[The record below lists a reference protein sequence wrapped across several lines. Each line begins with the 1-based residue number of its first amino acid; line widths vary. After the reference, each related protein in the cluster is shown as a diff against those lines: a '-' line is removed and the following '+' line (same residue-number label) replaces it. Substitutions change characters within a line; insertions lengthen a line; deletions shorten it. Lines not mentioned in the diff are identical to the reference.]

1 MRKSIY
7 GVTTLLSLVFTMT
20 ASGQSLKTFP
30 VLSGVN
36 KGGVPSKV
44 QKATNLNEDKGI
56 PMYGATLNNA
66 AQYVS
71 FTSKDVY
78 NLNYLGVVDP
88 EDDGLHLKKLR
99 CGANCGGEYLGYIVK
114 QYTLVEQPAAFVKVN
129 FNTGEATTIQELDP
143 EDETWPTLYEMTWDW
158 SNSECIALGR
168 GTKDYAT
175 SDIYT
180 INTENGEYDKVAELD
195 FYAWA
200 LACDYDG
207 RVYVIEAKTEGEEML
222 IKGAYLTELNPNDGY
237 KVLSR
242 VELKD
247 NNTAILPYYTHTMEF
262 DNNSNKLYW
271 FCMTNENNKYEYE
284 IDTKKG
290 TCTNIGNFVFN
301 TVVGLN
307 IPFKGADSRDAAGK
321 VTGLTATTPEG
332 STLQA
337 SLSWTNPTVTWRG
350 DNLTE
355 LKSVTVSRGT
365 EDNVVAT
372 LDATGKMGEQMTW
385 TDEAPTAGVNTYYLT
400 PYRKTGEKGLV
411 DSVKVYAG
419 QDVPTHV
426 DNLVATKDN
435 NNIRLSWSAP
445 TTSRYGKTFDEST
458 LAYDITRL
466 PDNKV
471 VATDVKTTTWTDT
484 KLGYYDQYAYQV
496 TTKNQ
501 YGTGETATSNGV
513 YGGNPYEVNFVED
526 FETKTQADRWQI
538 IDANEDGLYFT
549 YIPEVSG
556 AFKDYRLSMSSRQ
569 ESDDYLVSPPIS
581 VSGGKTYKVT
591 AVVELGHQKDMH
603 NFAFAAGTK
612 LEASSLQTLEEYKN
626 LKATKTDDAV
636 TYSTLYTPESS
647 ADTYFAIHCTSPS
660 SSNYSYFGVKAFKV
674 EEVFDTDLAATAIS
688 TNKELAVNAASTAQV
703 SVTNAGKNTVS
714 GYTVQVVDESNN
726 VLGEATV
733 NSSLASQKQTEVSVS
748 FTPKTAGEHTLY
760 GRVVLD
766 GDENDTNDLSEGFN
780 VKVNQEGGL
789 SWNVTCKGEDAGSTY
804 MQPFDFTEDYSTTET
819 VYTNDEL
826 GKKDGTIKAMA
837 FEYTPDASLTEETE
851 PFEVEVY
858 LGNTDK
864 DGMYEEH
871 YDDEKDYE
879 AKLAEWT
886 NNSELTLVYKG
897 TATIKPGTETQL
909 LSFAFDTPFKYDSSK
924 NLLVQVWKTGATE
937 NMFPAGFNT
946 YDSQAY
952 DMIQWSG
959 SKVFAFET
967 KQWTWAQYGKPV
979 AYFSVDYSTG
989 IKNLKT
995 NGGQYVQVEVFDLQG
1010 RSFGK
1015 ASSVDALHSLN
1026 VKKGV
1031 YVLRLTDAQGNTTSQ
1046 KVVLGK

>member
-36 KGGVPSKV
+36 KGTMPSKV
-44 QKATNLNEDKGI
+44 QKATDLNTDKGI

-66 AQYVS
+66 AKYVS

-78 NLNYLGVVDP
+78 NLNYLGEVDP

-99 CGANCGGEYLGYIVK
+99 CGANCGGQYLGYIVK
-114 QYTLVEQPAAFVKVN
+114 QYTLVEQPAAFVKVD
-129 FNTGEATTIQELDP
+129 FNTGQATTVKELDP

-158 SNSECIALGR
+158 SNSECLALGR

-200 LACDYDG
+200 MACDYDG

-222 IKGAYLTELNPNDGY
+222 IKGAYLTELDPNDGY
-237 KVLSR
+237 KVLNR

-247 NNTAILPYYTHTMEF
+247 ANEAILPYYTHTMEF

-290 TCTNIGNFVFN
+290 TCNRIGNFVFN
-301 TVVGLN
+301 TVVGLE

-321 VTGLTATTPEG
+321 VTGLSATTSESG
-332 STLQA
+332 ALQA
-337 SLSWTNPTVTWRG
+337 TLSWTNPTVTWRG
-350 DNLTE
+350 DDLTE

-372 LDATGKMGEQMTW
+372 LDATSKMGEQMTW
-385 TDEAPTAGVNTYYLT
+385 TDEAPTEGVNTYYIT
-400 PYRKTGEKGLV
+400 PYRKAGEKGLV
-411 DSVKVYAG
+411 DSVKVYVG
-419 QDVPTHV
+419 QDVPSSV
-426 DNLVATKDN
+426 EGLYATKDG
-435 NNIRLSWSAP
+435 NNIRLTWSAP
-445 TTSRYGKTFDEST
+445 STSRYGKTFDEST

-466 PDNKV
+466 PDDKV
-471 VATDVKTTTWTDT
+471 VATDVKNTTWTDT
-484 KLGYYDQYAYQV
+484 SLGYFDQYSYVV
-496 TTKNQ
+496 TAKNQ
-501 YGTGETATSNGV
+501 YGNGESATSNSL
-513 YGGNPYEVNFVED
+513 YGGNPYSVEFDED
-526 FETKTQADRWQI
+526 FATKEKAGRWQV
-538 IDANEDGLYFT
+538 IDANEDGSYFE
-549 YIPEVSG
+549 YKPELFG
-556 AFKDYRLSMSSRQ
+556 AFMDYRLYMSSRQ

-581 VSGGKTYKVT
+581 VEAGKTYRVS

-603 NFAFAAGTK
+603 SFAFAAGT
-612 LEASSLQTLEEYKN
+612 EASKNSLQTLEEYKN
-626 LKATKTDDAV
+626 LKASKTDDAV
-636 TYSTLYTPESS
+636 SFSTLYTAESA

-660 SSNYSYFGVKAFKV
+660 SSNYSYFGVKSFKV
-674 EEVFDTDLAATAIS
+674 EEVYGTDLAATAIS
-688 TNKELAVNAASTAQV
+688 ANKELAVNAASTAKV
-703 SVTNAGKNTVS
+703 TVTNAGKNDVN
-714 GYTVQVVDESNN
+714 GYKVEVVDEAGN

-733 NSSLASQKQTEVSVS
+733 NSSLASQKQTEVAVT
-748 FTPKTAGEHTLY
+748 FTPTTEGDHVLY
-760 GRVVLD
+760 GRVDVE
-766 GDENDTNDLSEGFN
+766 GDENDTNDLSEGLD
-780 VKVNQEGGL
+780 VKVNKEGGL
-789 SWNVTCKGEDAGSTY
+789 SWNLTCNGEDAGTTY
-804 MQPFDFTEDYSTTET
+804 MQPFDFTEDYSTTEM
-819 VYTNDEL
+819 VYSNTEM
-826 GKKDGTIKAMA
+826 GKTSGNIKAMA

-858 LGNTDK
+858 VGNTDK

-871 YDDEKDYE
+871 YDDSKDYE

-886 NNSELTLVYKG
+886 NKSELTCVYSG
-897 TATIKPGTETQL
+897 QATLKPGDTQL
-909 LSFAFDTPFKYDSSK
+909 LSFEFDKPFSYDGSK
-924 NLLVQVWKTGATE
+924 NLVVQVWKVGANDD
-937 NMFPAGFNT
+937 NMFPAAFKI

-967 KQWTWAQYGKPV
+967 KQWTWAQYGKPL
-979 AYFSVDYSTG
+979 AYFCIDYGTG
-989 IKNLKT
+989 VKGIQT
-995 NGGQYVQVEVFDLQG
+995 SGQNVAQVEVFDLQG

-1015 ASSVDALHSLN
+1015 ASSLDALRSLN

-1031 YVLRLTDAQGNTTSQ
+1031 YVLRLIDAQGHVSSQ

>member
-1 MRKSIY
+1 M
-7 GVTTLLSLVFTMT
+7 
-20 ASGQSLKTFP
+20 
-30 VLSGVN
+30 
-36 KGGVPSKV
+36 
-44 QKATNLNEDKGI
+44 
-56 PMYGATLNNA
+56 
-66 AQYVS
+66 
-71 FTSKDVY
+71 
-78 NLNYLGVVDP
+78 
-88 EDDGLHLKKLR
+88 
-99 CGANCGGEYLGYIVK
+99 
-114 QYTLVEQPAAFVKVN
+114 
-129 FNTGEATTIQELDP
+129 
-143 EDETWPTLYEMTWDW
+143 
-158 SNSECIALGR
+158 
-168 GTKDYAT
+168 
-175 SDIYT
+175 
-180 INTENGEYDKVAELD
+180 
-195 FYAWA
+195 
-200 LACDYDG
+200 
-207 RVYVIEAKTEGEEML
+207 
-222 IKGAYLTELNPNDGY
+222 
-237 KVLSR
+237 
-242 VELKD
+242 
-247 NNTAILPYYTHTMEF
+247 
-262 DNNSNKLYW
+262 
-271 FCMTNENNKYEYE
+271 
-284 IDTKKG
+284 
-290 TCTNIGNFVFN
+290 
-301 TVVGLN
+301 
-307 IPFKGADSRDAAGK
+307 
-321 VTGLTATTPEG
+321 
-332 STLQA
+332 
-337 SLSWTNPTVTWRG
+337 
-350 DNLTE
+350 
-355 LKSVTVSRGT
+355 
-365 EDNVVAT
+365 
-372 LDATGKMGEQMTW
+372 
-385 TDEAPTAGVNTYYLT
+385 
-400 PYRKTGEKGLV
+400 
-411 DSVKVYAG
+411 
-419 QDVPTHV
+419 
-426 DNLVATKDN
+426 
-435 NNIRLSWSAP
+435 
-445 TTSRYGKTFDEST
+445 
-458 LAYDITRL
+458 
-466 PDNKV
+466 
-471 VATDVKTTTWTDT
+471 
-484 KLGYYDQYAYQV
+484 
-496 TTKNQ
+496 
-501 YGTGETATSNGV
+501 
-513 YGGNPYEVNFVED
+513 
-526 FETKTQADRWQI
+526 
-538 IDANEDGLYFT
+538 
-549 YIPEVSG
+549 
-556 AFKDYRLSMSSRQ
+556 
-569 ESDDYLVSPPIS
+569 
-581 VSGGKTYKVT
+581 
-591 AVVELGHQKDMH
+591 
-603 NFAFAAGTK
+603 
-612 LEASSLQTLEEYKN
+612 
-626 LKATKTDDAV
+626 
-636 TYSTLYTPESS
+636 
-647 ADTYFAIHCTSPS
+647 
-660 SSNYSYFGVKAFKV
+660 KAFKV